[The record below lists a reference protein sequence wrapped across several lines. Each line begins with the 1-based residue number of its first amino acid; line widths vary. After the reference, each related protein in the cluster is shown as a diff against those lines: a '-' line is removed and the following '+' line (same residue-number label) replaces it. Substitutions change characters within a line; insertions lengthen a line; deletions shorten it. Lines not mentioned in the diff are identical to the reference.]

1 MIGRFRLNRLMGRVF
16 HACSQVVTWISA
28 VAPTTRAIATSTVAT
43 ASCSPSVP
51 VETVRERVSQEYDV
65 AEPAHLRQLRTAVWV
80 PREASVADEPLRPG
94 VAHEERRDDQ
104 LQLVRKAGREEL
116 SEDLPAALDHQPP
129 DAAGAQVLDDP
140 AHFDRRPPSTTVA

>member
-1 MIGRFRLNRLMGRVF
+1 MGVVGGPTSVSGCSCEVFVFEGQAWVQCWAMIGRFRLNRLMGRVF

-51 VETVRERVSQEYDV
+51 VETVRERVAQEYDV

-104 LQLVRKAGREEL
+104 LQLVRKAGR
-116 SEDLPAALDHQPP
+116 
-129 DAAGAQVLDDP
+129 
-140 AHFDRRPPSTTVA
+140 